1 MVRTK
6 QSAKKSTGGP
16 ATEKSLDAM
25 AKNAIVEPDLEILT
39 DALEENLGL
48 DELKAKA
55 KAKKDYAH
63 QEVSPNSYSQVIQT
77 N

>member
-25 AKNAIVEPDLEILT
+25 AKNAFVEPDLEILT

-48 DELKAKA
+48 DDVKA

-63 QEVSPNSYSQVIQT
+63 QEVSPNSYSQVIQS